1 MDKVKTRP
9 YDAANYIETEEDAFL
24 FLEAAFEDGDPGV
37 IAEAIGAVARSKGM
51 GKVAEATG
59 LSRESL
65 YRALSA
71 NGNPTLSTTLHVL
84 NALGLKLTIAGQGSA
99 A

>member
-1 MDKVKTRP
+1 MAKVKTFTH
-9 YDAANYIETEEDAFL
+9 DAADYVESGDDAVL
-24 FLEAAFEDGDPGV
+24 LLRAAFEDGDAGV

-51 GKVAEATG
+51 SGVAEQTG

-71 NGNPTLSTTLHVL
+71 NGNPTLTTTLEVL
-84 NALGLKLTIAGQGSA
+84 KALGLKLTVSA
-99 A
+99 AA

>member
-1 MDKVKTRP
+1 MAKTPTRP
-9 YDAANYIETEEDAFL
+9 HDAATYVGSPEDAVL
-24 FLEAAFEDGDPGV
+24 LLEAAFEDGDPQV
-37 IAEAIGAVARSKGM
+37 IAEAIGAVARAKGM
-51 GKVAEATG
+51 SEVATATG

-71 NGNPTLSTTLHVL
+71 NGNPTLSTTMQVL
-84 NALGLKLTIAGQGSA
+84 KALGLQLTVNA